1 MDIDIAAL
9 LEGSDVMLIFS
20 VLGLGLLVGKLRL
33 GSFELGSTPGVLLA
47 AIVLGSW
54 GFDLDAQTESM
65 GFMLFIFCVGID
77 AGPNFFSNFVQ
88 DGARFVSIAV
98 IIVLTAVAVANLAA
112 HWLDLDAG
120 LAAGMLA
127 GALTSTPTLV
137 GAQDAVAQQMS
148 HLSEEQRQLIISQIS
163 VGYAMTYVVGLL
175 GLLLV
180 LRYLPVLMK
189 FDPREEA
196 QKIARARGL
205 DSERR
210 RNVRTPILR
219 AYEILED
226 ATNPVE
232 GKTLRE
238 LGTFQR
244 SGLIVERIKRDGELL
259 EPDPELVMQLGDKVA
274 LVGFPSSHARGEIN
288 RAAEVYDPDLLEFR
302 MDTVQVVVGNPE
314 LVGISLNELDL
325 ETKYGCLIDG
335 VSRAQVELP
344 LNRSL
349 KLNRGDVLSVSGER
363 NRLQRFAN
371 KIGCIEHE
379 SDISDLMTFSFFFL
393 GGLFLAQLGLI
404 VGELR
409 ITLGNAGGLLLAG
422 ILMGYFRA
430 RNPMFGYM
438 PQGAINMLKDL
449 GLNIFMVSVGLA
461 AGADIVDVLQES
473 GAAIL
478 LGGACHHAAAT
489 YRRLPLWHAGIE
501 NEPGIMLLGALTGAM
516 TSTPALKVLNDMS
529 GNSVPA
535 LGYAGTYTFANVFL
549 TIGGA
554 SIIMM

>member
-9 LEGSDVMLIFS
+9 HEGSDVMLIFS

-226 ATNPVE
+226 ATNPME

-393 GGLFLAQLGLI
+393 GGLFLAQLGLL

-461 AGADIVDVLQES
+461 AGADIVHVLQES
-473 GAAIL
+473 GAEIL
-478 LGGACHHAAAT
+478 LGGAFIML
-489 YRRLPLWHAGIE
+489 LPLIVGYLYGTLVLKM
-501 NEPGIMLLGALTGAM
+501 NPVLLLGALT
-516 TSTPALKVLNDMS
+516 P
-529 GNSVPA
+529 VP
-535 LGYAGTYTFANVFL
+535 
-549 TIGGA
+549 
-554 SIIMM
+554 

>member
-1 MDIDIAAL
+1 MDIDLAAL
-9 LEGSDVMLIFS
+9 LEGSDVMLIFT

-33 GSFELGSTPGVLLA
+33 GSLELGSTPGVLLA
-47 AIVLGSW
+47 AILLGSW
-54 GFDLDAQTESM
+54 GFDLDAQTESL

-88 DGARFVSIAV
+88 DGARFISIAV
-98 IIVLTAVAVANLAA
+98 IIVLTAVSVSKLAA
-112 HWLDLDAG
+112 HWLGLDSG

-137 GAQDAVAQQMS
+137 GAQDAVAQMPG
-148 HLSEEQRQLIISQIS
+148 LTEEERQLIISQMS
-163 VGYAMTYVVGLL
+163 AGYAMTYVVGLL
-175 GLLLV
+175 GLLAV
-180 LRYLPVLMK
+180 LRYLPVLAH

-196 QKIARARGL
+196 LKIARARGL

-219 AYEILED
+219 AYEIGEVSQEPL
-226 ATNPVE
+226 A

-238 LGTFQR
+238 IGTFQR
-244 SGLIVERIKRDGELL
+244 SGLIVERIKRDGELI
-259 EPDPELVMQLGDKVA
+259 EPDPELVLQSGDKVA
-274 LVGFPSSHARGEIN
+274 LVGFPSSHARGEVD
-288 RAAEVYDPDLLEFR
+288 RATEVYDPDLLEFR
-302 MDTVQVVVGNPE
+302 MDTAQVVVGNPK
-314 LVGISLNELDL
+314 LVGAALSELDL

-335 VSRAQVELP
+335 VARAQVELP

-363 NRLQRFAN
+363 NRLERFAK

-379 SDISDLMTFSFFFL
+379 SDISDLMTFSFFFV
-393 GGLFLAQLGLI
+393 GGLFLAQLGVI
-404 VGELR
+404 IGELR

-422 ILMGYFRA
+422 IMMGFFRA

-449 GLNIFMVSVGLA
+449 GLNIFMVSVGLS
-461 AGADIVDVLQES
+461 AGADIIQVLQES

-478 LGGACHHAAAT
+478 LGGFCVML
-489 YRRLPLWHAGIE
+489 LPLAVGYLYGTLVLKM
-501 NEPGIMLLGALTGAM
+501 NPVLLLGALTGAM

-529 GNSVPA
+529 GSTVPA

-554 SIIMM
+554 SIIML